1 MQSATRKTDLTTGFF
16 AACDVIGKALAP
28 SKLGEELDNAAQP
41 DANYQLTALEALTY
55 GEPAM
60 AGFTLLHCAVDRL
73 DARHGRPWADRRRGA
88 GGADFVLP
96 TPHRH

>member
-60 AGFTLLHCAVDRL
+60 AGFTLPMPNRSLNREPAWLHKLQAQTKPS
-73 DARHGRPWADRRRGA
+73 GTGS
-88 GGADFVLP
+88 
-96 TPHRH
+96 